1 MVRPVEEEKELQ
13 SLQSMPDES
22 LRQEFLSQINQLR
35 SKIFKRVKPKTLNSK
50 FITGE
55 MLLELC

>member
-1 MVRPVEEEKELQ
+1 VEEEKELQ
-13 SLQSMPDES
+13 SLQSMADAS
-22 LRQEFLSQINQLR
+22 LRQEFVQQVTLLR
-35 SKIFKRVKPKTLNSK
+35 QKIFKRVKPKTLNSK

>member
-1 MVRPVEEEKELQ
+1 MDDGMLRVEFVN
-13 SLQSMPDES
+13 S
-22 LRQEFLSQINQLR
+22 INQLR
-35 SKIFKRVKPKTLNSK
+35 QKIFKRVKPKTLNSK